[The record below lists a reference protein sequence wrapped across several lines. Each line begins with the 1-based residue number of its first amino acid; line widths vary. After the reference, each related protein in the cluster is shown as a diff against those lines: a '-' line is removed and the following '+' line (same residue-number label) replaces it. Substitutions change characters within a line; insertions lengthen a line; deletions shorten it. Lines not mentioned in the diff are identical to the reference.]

1 MAILFPAIAFTA
13 CSDDE
18 PKEPLRAKFKES
30 SIILRVD
37 ETSVLQVV
45 IESGN
50 IEMDKAVWKSSNN
63 DVATVSNGIVTA
75 VSVGKVDISLSY
87 NGKFVA
93 SCKITVSPIKASSVV
108 LSEHNLNMI
117 IGESVELYATI
128 EPFNTTN
135 KEIKW
140 ETSNKKVATV
150 TDEGIITA
158 VSIGSVTIKAV
169 VPGTDISDKCEITVN
184 PKAVTGIECQSN
196 ASVLLGETVK
206 IKASVKPIDASNT
219 SIVWTSLNPEIANV
233 DSSGNVKGVAL
244 GTAIIVAKTIDGE
257 FEGSCSVEVFGIDQ
271 CIKIFSSQGTEGS
284 TSSGFYSYLRLNINT
299 NSTQKIYINSI
310 LLVDENNYLKFG
322 ETPNISCIEYT
333 NKYVTVNHGNSH
345 GNTFMADGW
354 KFIIDYTWNGKN
366 YQYTHTHK
374 GGILM

>member
-1 MAILFPAIAFTA
+1 
-13 CSDDE
+13 
-18 PKEPLRAKFKES
+18 
-30 SIILRVD
+30 
-37 ETSVLQVV
+37 
-45 IESGN
+45 
-50 IEMDKAVWKSSNN
+50 MDKAVWKSSNN

-206 IKASVKPIDASNT
+206 IKASVKPIDA
-219 SIVWTSLNPEIANV
+219 
-233 DSSGNVKGVAL
+233 VK
-244 GTAIIVAKTIDGE
+244 
-257 FEGSCSVEVFGIDQ
+257 
-271 CIKIFSSQGTEGS
+271 
-284 TSSGFYSYLRLNINT
+284 YL
-299 NSTQKIYINSI
+299 Q
-310 LLVDENNYLKFG
+310 
-322 ETPNISCIEYT
+322 
-333 NKYVTVNHGNSH
+333 
-345 GNTFMADGW
+345 
-354 KFIIDYTWNGKN
+354 
-366 YQYTHTHK
+366 
-374 GGILM
+374 

>member
-1 MAILFPAIAFTA
+1 M
-13 CSDDE
+13 
-18 PKEPLRAKFKES
+18 
-30 SIILRVD
+30 
-37 ETSVLQVV
+37 
-45 IESGN
+45 
-50 IEMDKAVWKSSNN
+50 
-63 DVATVSNGIVTA
+63 
-75 VSVGKVDISLSY
+75 
-87 NGKFVA
+87 
-93 SCKITVSPIKASSVV
+93 
-108 LSEHNLNMI
+108 
-117 IGESVELYATI
+117 
-128 EPFNTTN
+128 
-135 KEIKW
+135 
-140 ETSNKKVATV
+140 ATV

-299 NSTQKIYINSI
+299 NSTQKIYINS
-310 LLVDENNYLKFG
+310 LVSTKK
-322 ETPNISCIEYT
+322 S
-333 NKYVTVNHGNSH
+333 
-345 GNTFMADGW
+345 
-354 KFIIDYTWNGKN
+354 
-366 YQYTHTHK
+366 
-374 GGILM
+374 